1 MIKNDVISTQRDRI
15 YNSKRFYGVSE
26 KYVTPQNFGS
36 GVFFYIKYDRIYYN
50 S

>member
-1 MIKNDVISTQRDRI
+1 MIKNDVISTQRDNI
-15 YNSKRFYGVSE
+15 YNSKRFYSASE
-26 KYVTPQNFGS
+26 KYITPRNFGS